1 MPGGGTGA
9 NRGLLAALLVAA
21 VLSLPAWGAAAQ
33 EPGVE
38 DAGATPDSQAVISA
52 DEIAYDEAQDTVIA
66 NGNVEIAHGERIL
79 LAETV
84 RYDQRN
90 DAVVASGNVV
100 LLEPSGEVI
109 FADYV
114 ELSDEL
120 RSGIVENIRILL
132 ADDSRFAANGA
143 RRIDGRKT
151 IMKRAVF
158 SPCKVCEDEP
168 DRAPLWQLKASTIVH
183 DQESRNIQ
191 YTNAWLELFGI
202 PVAYSPYLMHPDPTV
217 ERRSGL
223 LVPQFGT
230 STVFGGYA
238 RLPLFLAF
246 NDSIDATVEP
256 IVPVEEQPILALEYR
271 QHFNSGL
278 VEISGSGTRADR
290 EIGDPNSPTI
300 IEDDNRGHLFA
311 MGHFDISDD
320 WRWGF
325 DYQRASDPTYLDRYE
340 FFGDPGDTLE
350 SNLFVEG
357 FHGRTYSAG
366 NVFGFQDLG
375 PADPEDEPLVAPILD
390 HNYVGEADSIGGRWT
405 FDTDLRSH
413 MRRNGG
419 PNTRRLSL
427 KGGYMIP
434 FVADFGL
441 VTTVSASVQADGY
454 HFDRIV
460 VDGQAED
467 NVTAG
472 RAVPRMAIEW
482 RYPLVRGTGGI
493 RQLIEPVAAVIAAPN
508 NGNPREILEED
519 SVVVELD
526 DTNLFSEDQIPGMDR
541 ADLGQRAVYGLK
553 LGLFGE
559 RGGRMTAFA
568 GQSYRVPNDS
578 NEALTTDL
586 RGGQSDYVGRLEVV
600 PNKYLD
606 LLYRYRL
613 SERDLDLL
621 RSELGVTMGP
631 PAFRLTGDYIF
642 IASEASGGTFPDREE
657 LKAEFT
663 SQLTDFWSLGV
674 NTRRDL
680 TPTGGPLEH
689 GAQMTYED
697 ECFKLELTYRRNFTD
712 SIDIEKSTTV
722 SLQLVFKSLGNISA
736 EQVQSN

>member
-1 MPGGGTGA
+1 MPAGGAGA
-9 NRGLLAALLVAA
+9 IRGSLMALLVAA
-21 VLSLPAWGAAAQ
+21 ALWLPAWGAAAQ
-33 EPGVE
+33 EAGGG
-38 DAGATPDSQAVISA
+38 DAGAAPGPQAVISA
-52 DEIAYDEAQDTVIA
+52 DEIAYDEAQDMVVA

-84 RYDQRN
+84 RYDQQN

-114 ELSDEL
+114 ELSDEM
-120 RSGIVENIRILL
+120 RNGIIENIRILL

-168 DRAPLWQLKASTIVH
+168 ERPPLWQLKASTIIH
-183 DQESRNIQ
+183 DQESKNVQ

-223 LVPQFGT
+223 LVPRFGT
-230 STVFGGYA
+230 SSLFGGYA

-256 IVPVEEQPILALEYR
+256 IMLVEERPILALEYR
-271 QHFNSGL
+271 QHFNNGRI
-278 VEISGSGTRADR
+278 EISGSGTKADR
-290 EIGDPNSPTI
+290 EVGDPNFPTI
-300 IEDDNRGHLFA
+300 VEDVNRGHLFA
-311 MGHFDISDD
+311 MGQFDISDD

-325 DYQRASDPTYLDRYE
+325 DYRRASDPTYLDRYD
-340 FFGDPGDTLE
+340 FFADPGDTLE

-357 FHGRTYSAG
+357 FHRRTYSAA

-375 PADPEDEPLVAPILD
+375 LADPEEEPLVAPILD
-390 HNYVGEADSIGGRWT
+390 NEYVSDADSLGGRWS
-405 FDTDLRSH
+405 FDSNLRNH
-413 MRRNGG
+413 IRRNGG

-460 VDGQAED
+460 VDGRDED

-472 RAVPRMAIEW
+472 RAVPRLAVEW
-482 RYPLVRGTGGI
+482 RYPLVRGTDGI
-493 RQLIEPVAAVIAAPN
+493 RQLIEPVAAVIATPN
-508 NGNPREILEED
+508 NGNPREIVEED
-519 SVVVELD
+519 SAVVELD
-526 DTNLFSEDQIPGMDR
+526 DTNLFSEDQIPGLDR
-541 ADLGQRAVYGLK
+541 ADLGQRAVYGFK
-553 LGLFGE
+553 AGLFGE

-568 GQSYRVPNDS
+568 GQSYRLPNGR

-586 RGGQSDYVGRLEVV
+586 RAGRSDFVGRLEVV

-613 SERDLDLL
+613 SEQDLDLL

-642 IASEASGGTFPDREE
+642 IATEASGGTFPDREE

-663 SQLTDFWSLGV
+663 SQLTDFWSLGL

-697 ECFKLELTYRRNFTD
+697 ECFKLELKYRRNFTD
-712 SIDIEKSTTV
+712 SIDIEKATTV

-736 EQVQSN
+736 EQVQSR